1 MKGLALRRLSLV
13 VWPALVLLAAGAND
27 PRPLGT
33 SKGPDPVDW
42 KCADCGNRVE
52 NMPPPAPK
60 CRQCRSGPMEQVRT

>member
-1 MKGLALRRLSLV
+1 MVLRRLSLV
-13 VWPALVLLAAGAND
+13 LWPALVLLAAGAND

-42 KCADCGNRVE
+42 ACTDCGNTVK

-60 CRQCRSGPMEQVRT
+60 CRKCSGGAMKQVKK